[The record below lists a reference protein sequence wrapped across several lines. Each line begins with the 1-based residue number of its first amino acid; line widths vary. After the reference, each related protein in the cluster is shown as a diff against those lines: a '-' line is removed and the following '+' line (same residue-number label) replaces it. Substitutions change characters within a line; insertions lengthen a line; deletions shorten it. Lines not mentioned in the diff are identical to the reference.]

1 MTVHGRWNCTPTSSR
16 NHERSTAIMSG
27 FCGYDLTLVDGLR
40 AAMVRAVDELD
51 ALRCSDVEAVA
62 TMRLV
67 ATARSTLRDTWL
79 PFTTSLLSCR
89 AMDGYQPAVI
99 DRGDLINSWIRLTSA
114 ERGWRTA
121 TDASGTGA
129 LSAGSALTVEQV
141 RAIGDALSGAA
152 GDEPLTDAEI
162 NWLARA
168 LEHIAARPALV
179 AALLPAMTTIGWT
192 NLCDQLGAAKQ
203 RMATAAVIDGGRD
216 ATADEQADRA
226 RIDGMFARLGAIVV
240 ADRAVH
246 PRSDAT
252 LLLTDMTPYAA
263 AALAVTLDLDADAVA
278 ATTRRVVERER
289 ELIDHPVELVLGP
302 RAADLLFATMLSTP
316 GAPKAY
322 VLLTLDAPQ
331 LAMEAT
337 DDPALAHLLVRT
349 GTDPAN
355 MTPAQ
360 AAIAMPAIVRW
371 LLDARTRS
379 SSLGYDPEL
388 TVTLADLAAPHLLQL
403 VTSGTNSY
411 ALSDRER
418 RAIQTA
424 IISDGAALDHLLS
437 ERDRVL
443 GHLAAGL
450 PADPIERIAALGDLA
465 ALLAVVDSMR
475 KAARIRTAEQ
485 DQAEWDLAWD
495 LLDKAVGLIPAEG
508 LWSVVPGAAVTLL
521 RTGLEAAGV
530 GPESVGE
537 VRAAA
542 LGSFDTMTTIAAA
555 TVVCARFD
563 QLVATGQ
570 IAPGTPLPPVPD
582 VEADD
587 VGEDYGDRFETW
599 LVESGIAGDVV
610 VDLHDVKQTIA
621 SDHEA
626 ARNAN
631 DALLGG

>member
-1 MTVHGRWNCTPTSSR
+1 
-16 NHERSTAIMSG
+16 MSG
-27 FCGYDLTLVDGLR
+27 FCGYDVTLVGGLR
-40 AAMVRAVDELD
+40 AAMARAVDELD

-62 TMRLV
+62 AMRSI

-79 PFTTSLLSCR
+79 PFATSLLSCR
-89 AMDGYQPAVI
+89 AMDGYQPAAI
-99 DRGDLINSWIRLTSA
+99 APGDLINSWIRLTST

-129 LSAGSALTVEQV
+129 LSAGTALTVEQV

-152 GDEPLTDAEI
+152 GDERLTDTELD
-162 NWLARA
+162 WLATA
-168 LEHIAARPALV
+168 LEQIAMRPALV
-179 AALLPAMTTIGWT
+179 AALLPAMTTVGWT
-192 NLCDQLGAAKQ
+192 NLCNQLGAAKQ
-203 RMATAAVIDGGRD
+203 RMATAALVARDHD
-216 ATADEQADRA
+216 ATAEEQADRV
-226 RIDGMFARLGAIVV
+226 RIDGVFARLGGIVV
-240 ADRAVH
+240 ANRAVH

-263 AALAVTLDLDADAVA
+263 AALAVALDLDADALA

-302 RAADLLFATMLSTP
+302 RAADLLFGALLSTP
-316 GAPKAY
+316 GAATAY
-322 VLLTLDAPQ
+322 VMLTVDAPQ

-337 DDPALAHLLVRT
+337 DDPGLAHLLVRT

-360 AAIAMPAIVRW
+360 AAIAMPAIARW

-379 SSLGYDPEL
+379 SSLMYDPEL

-403 VTSGTNSY
+403 VTSGTDSY
-411 ALSDRER
+411 ELSDSDR

-424 IISDGAALDHLLS
+424 IIGDGAALDHLLS

-450 PADPIERIAALGDLA
+450 PVDPTERVAALGDLA

-475 KAARIRTAEQ
+475 TAARIRTAEQ

-508 LWSVVPGAAVTLL
+508 LWSVVPGAAVTVL

-563 QLVATGQ
+563 QLVVAGR

-587 VGEDYGDRFETW
+587 VGQDYRDRFTTW
-599 LVESGIAGDVV
+599 LGTSGLDDDIMT
-610 VDLHDVKQTIA
+610 DLHDVKQTIA
-621 SDHEA
+621 SDHES